1 MESLGIE
8 PSDTTLKLMTGPTEA
23 PSESSA
29 LPCRE
34 EVREKL
40 NTLSTEQLR
49 QQVEG
54 NGYGYE
60 NLQRGH
66 MLDLLV
72 DVFFRRFGDDYPDSD
87 DESDEPSATDTFDTG
102 ENGHGELQHEGLEE
116 AGFDDTR
123 ETDGA
128 IEDDSD
134 DAVMF
139 GQLR

>member
-54 NGYGYE
+54 NGHRHQS
-60 NLQRGH
+60 LQREQ

-72 DVFFRRFGDDYPDSD
+72 DVFFLRFGDDHPDSD
-87 DESDEPSATDTFDTG
+87 GKSNELPTTDASGAGDN
-102 ENGHGELQHEGLEE
+102 ELEE
-116 AGFDDTR
+116 EAQLQQHGSFDDTHAVG
-123 ETDGA
+123 GA
-128 IEDDSD
+128 VEDDSN